1 MANSP
6 SDAALDGIRVQ
17 VRMLISHPPEQ
28 RFDPNGAEL
37 LQVRGRVLDRAPA
50 AYPELVVR
58 FGGQRRNEL
67 YKWAKHGKHL
77 LVDGFLQ
84 VKHWQSDGR
93 SRVALLIDAQDIFAL
108 GDLEQ
113 DLSKV
118 GIHNAKGR
126 TPEGAGSKP
135 TPVDKATRA
144 DKMRELLERADA

>member
-84 VKHWQSDGR
+84 VKHWSDNGR
-93 SRVALLIDAQDIFAL
+93 SRVALLIDAQNLHPL

-118 GIHNAKGR
+118 GIYNAKGR
-126 TPEGAGSKP
+126 TPEGAASKP
-135 TPVDKATRA
+135 APVGKAARA
-144 DKMRELLERADA
+144 DKMRELLDRADA